1 MYDLTPDPGLMKDL
15 AEERQRE
22 YLEEAE
28 ADRLAGEAAHGDDDA
43 DNNEV
48 IPGNYQP
55 ITDDE
60 RDLVDT
66 HESNRHVHKDER

>member
-22 YLEEAE
+22 YLKEAE
-28 ADRLAGEAAHGDDDA
+28 ADRLADEAAHGDEDA
-43 DNNEV
+43 DNNVV

-55 ITDDE
+55 VTDDE
-60 RDLVDT
+60 HDLVDT
-66 HESNRHVHKDER
+66 HESNRHVHRDER